1 MTKLYKLTENY
12 RAIQG
17 MLDRD
22 FEEISQEE
30 VLQTLANTKDEI
42 EDKVASIGKL
52 VLELKNDIEAVKKE
66 EARLAIRRGGFNSKM
81 EWLKNY
87 LLVEMQ
93 ATRVL
98 KVKQDVISVSVQ
110 DNPPSVE
117 VVDLEQ
123 IPEQYIR
130 IIPETKEAD
139 KKAITEHFKATGEI
153 IPGTDLTLNRKHV
166 VIR

>member
-1 MTKLYKLTENY
+1 
-12 RAIQG
+12 
-17 MLDRD
+17 
-22 FEEISQEE
+22 
-30 VLQTLANTKDEI
+30 LAT
-42 EDKVASIGKL
+42 
-52 VLELKNDIEAVKKE
+52 
-66 EARLAIRRGGFNSKM
+66 RRGGFNSKM

-139 KKAITEHFKATGEI
+139 KKAIIEHFKDTGEI
-153 IPGTDLTLNRKHV
+153 VSGVNIITDKKHV
-166 VIR
+166 VVR